1 MSRSSVAMVI
11 FVVILVLMLLS
22 VFTRTNATNT
32 LLINNLNAT
41 DGAGQRSIHLM
52 TFTANDTT
60 KTIQVVVPS
69 LTCATEV
76 NWSILPRAT
85 GGGDEE
91 ATIKIGTTKGGNDF
105 GEGTVAAADVA
116 GTIPNG
122 TTAVKTCNTPTSGT
136 AVLYFT
142 VTLDAGAPATFLF
155 EVVTTGVFNVLSV

>member
-1 MSRSSVAMVI
+1 MVI

-22 VFTRTNATNT
+22 VYMRTNATNT

-52 TFTANDTT
+52 TFTEDETT
-60 KTIQVVVPS
+60 KTLRVVVPS

-85 GGGDEE
+85 GYGDEE
-91 ATIKIGTTKGGNDF
+91 ATIKIGTTAGGDDF
-105 GEGTVAAADVA
+105 GEETVAAADVA
-116 GTIPNG
+116 GTITNG
-122 TTAVKTCNTPTSGT
+122 TTPDKTCSTPTSGT

-142 VTLDAGAPATFLF
+142 VTVDDGAPATFLF
-155 EVVTTGVFNVLSV
+155 EVVTTGVFNVLNE